1 MFQTLEIILIA
12 IISIFIL
19 SIILIII
26 RDMIKGL
33 IDKFK

>member
-1 MFQTLEIILIA
+1 MFQTLEIILITV
-12 IISIFIL
+12 ISIFIL

>member
-12 IISIFIL
+12 VISIFIL

>member
-12 IISIFIL
+12 VISIFIL

-33 IDKFK
+33 IDRFK